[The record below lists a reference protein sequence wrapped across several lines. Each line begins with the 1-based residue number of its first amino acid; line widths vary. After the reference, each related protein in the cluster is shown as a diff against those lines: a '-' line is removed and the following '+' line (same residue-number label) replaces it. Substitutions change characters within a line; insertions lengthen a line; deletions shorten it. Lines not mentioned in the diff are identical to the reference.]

1 MSTAMNAAS
10 PPKGPSGP
18 LHGHTA
24 AITGAG
30 RGIGAAIAQRLAAD
44 GARLWLLGRNL
55 ATLQALATTLPD
67 GCVAGCLAVD
77 VADAAAVQQ
86 AWAQMAEAGGAPDIL
101 VNNAGQAASAPLGRT
116 SDELWQQMLSVNLS
130 GSFHGLRAAL
140 PAMQAAG
147 WGRIVNVASTAG
159 QRGYPYVAA
168 YTAAKHGVIGLT
180 RAAALEVATQGIT
193 VNAVCPGFTE
203 TDLLRDSVA
212 NIMGKTGR
220 SEEQARQALA
230 QHNPQKRLVQPQEV
244 ADAVAWL
251 CSPSA
256 ASVTGQSLSISG
268 GEVM

>member
-1 MSTAMNAAS
+1 MTQATSSN
-10 PPKGPSGP
+10 GP
-18 LHGHTA
+18 LQGHTA

-55 ATLQALATTLPD
+55 PTLQALAATLPNNA
-67 GCVAGCLAVD
+67 VAGCLAVD

-86 AWAQMAEAGGAPDIL
+86 AWAQMAEAGAAPDIL

-116 SDELWQQMLSVNLS
+116 SDALWQQMLSVNLS
-130 GSFHGLRAAL
+130 GSFHCLRAAL

-147 WGRIVNVASTAG
+147 WGRVVNVASTAG

-212 NIMGKTGR
+212 NIVGKTGR
-220 SEEQARQALA
+220 TEAQARDALA

-251 CSPSA
+251 CSPAA